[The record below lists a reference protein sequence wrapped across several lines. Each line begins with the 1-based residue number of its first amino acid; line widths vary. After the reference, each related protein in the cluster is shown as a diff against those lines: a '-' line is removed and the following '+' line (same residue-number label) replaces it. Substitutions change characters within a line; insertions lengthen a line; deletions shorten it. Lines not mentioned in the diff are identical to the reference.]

1 MTALAII
8 SDVESALGRSPGS
21 LTVEENLRATSLLL
35 LASMAVESET
45 NQYRFAP
52 GSYTIGRGVRTF
64 KIKLPAKVAAITGV
78 RNINQRTGDATDLV
92 AGINYTTRG
101 SYLYLLTGYGGYNRE
116 SAFAEVDYMRSHMY
130 RPFVEVDFTVTAP
143 IPDEVAGIV
152 AGIVASTMSGP
163 PVGASAE
170 HAGPFS
176 ISYVNSSGK
185 VWLSASDKAIL
196 GRYKQPKPALDLT
209 QNMGPDVRQ
218 W

>member
-1 MTALAII
+1 
-8 SDVESALGRSPGS
+8 
-21 LTVEENLRATSLLL
+21 
-35 LASMAVESET
+35 
-45 NQYRFAP
+45 
-52 GSYTIGRGVRTF
+52 
-64 KIKLPAKVAAITGV
+64 
-78 RNINQRTGDATDLV
+78 
-92 AGINYTTRG
+92 
-101 SYLYLLTGYGGYNRE
+101 
-116 SAFAEVDYMRSHMY
+116 MRSHMY